1 MGDKAMKKT
10 ECKIKIKRYIA
21 AAICVSLMMLC
32 TACGGDGKSSDN
44 LEGSLTDIMASLY
57 ENAQLD
63 AGFRESLD
71 GYETVV
77 LTEELNSSILGT
89 DDISYTEGVV
99 SVPMMSSTAYQ
110 CVLLRVDEADVETV
124 KQTLKDNANPD
135 KWVCVSAET
144 TLIESRGNV
153 IFFIMSGKNEAY
165 ALNEAFQKL

>member
-1 MGDKAMKKT
+1 MKTANTNRIGKKLIFAALCLSLAMFCAACGDKK
-10 ECKIKIKRYIA
+10 E
-21 AAICVSLMMLC
+21 
-32 TACGGDGKSSDN
+32 SSDN

-63 AGFRESLD
+63 ADFREGVDSF
-71 GYETVV
+71 ETVE
-77 LTEELNSSILGT
+77 LTDDLKSSILGT
-89 DDISYTEGVV
+89 DEITYTEGVV
-99 SVPMMSSTAYQ
+99 SMPMMSSIAYQ

-124 KQTLKDNANPD
+124 KQTLSDNANPD

-153 IFFIMSGKNEAY
+153 IFFIMSSKNEAY